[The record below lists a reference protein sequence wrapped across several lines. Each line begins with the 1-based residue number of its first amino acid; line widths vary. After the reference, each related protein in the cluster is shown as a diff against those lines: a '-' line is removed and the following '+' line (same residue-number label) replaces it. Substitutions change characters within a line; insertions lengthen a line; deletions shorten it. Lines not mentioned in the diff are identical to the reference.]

1 METVDQIS
9 FIANFLLVPSIF
21 QKSLPQLCTK
31 GEPIVKQARGLVSD
45 ADTIVS
51 PYDTTV
57 KSKAMI
63 ENVSEVYQRLA
74 RSNDLLRF

>member
-9 FIANFLLVPSIF
+9 FIADFLLVPSIF

-31 GEPIVKQARGLVSD
+31 GESIVKQARGLVFD

-51 PYDTTV
+51 PHDTTV
-57 KSKAMI
+57 NTKSSDRKR
-63 ENVSEVYQRLA
+63 SEVY
-74 RSNDLLRF
+74 SGV